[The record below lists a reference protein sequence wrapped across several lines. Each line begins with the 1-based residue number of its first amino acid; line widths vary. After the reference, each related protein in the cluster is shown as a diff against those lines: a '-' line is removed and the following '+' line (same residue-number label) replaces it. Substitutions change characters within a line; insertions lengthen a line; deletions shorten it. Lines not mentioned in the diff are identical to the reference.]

1 MKKLKFL
8 TAMLLVALTV
18 MVSAAATTISIDAEV
33 VDNTVV
39 ATVSIADN
47 PGIAGYSLRMDFDKD
62 KLVPLKIK
70 KGEIAGS
77 IGIVSNINLT
87 EDLTTLDNVSAV
99 TASTSDVEGD
109 GVMYTVTF
117 SIKDGAKGETELSL
131 FSQEKGALV
140 NADLKTI
147 DAEIKGTKINLTS
160 GDSESTG
167 GGSIVVKP
175 PVIILPDEPEDEPD
189 NEPEDE
195 PDDKPT
201 VKPTVKP
208 EEPDDETTG
217 EETTTPEKPE
227 FTPKKIFGDVNE
239 ADWFFAD
246 VAYVYEKGLMKGT
259 AEEPE
264 LLFSP
269 QLFTNRAMFV
279 TVLYR
284 MEGEPK
290 ADKSAFVDVEAGS
303 YYEKAVAWAAENGIV
318 NGMSPTEFGPMNNI
332 TREQTAK
339 IIANYATYKKA
350 KIPAKAT
357 DITTFDDYSK
367 ISSWAVDSLQIC
379 ADMNIIRGRS
389 DNTIDPQGN
398 TTRAETAAILRR
410 LVEYMDK

>member
-1 MKKLKFL
+1 MKKIK
-8 TAMLLVALTV
+8 LLAALLVVALTV
-18 MVSAAATTISIDAEV
+18 VVSAAAATISIDAEV

-39 ATVSIADN
+39 TTVSITDN
-47 PGIAGYSLRMDFDKD
+47 PGIAGYSLRMNFDTD
-62 KLVPLKIK
+62 KLVPV
-70 KGEIAGS
+70 S
-77 IGIVSNINLT
+77 IEQGTVVGGMGVISNIDLT
-87 EDLTTLDNVSAV
+87 EDLSTLENVSAV
-99 TASTSDVEGD
+99 MASTANVKKD
-109 GVMYTVTF
+109 GVMFTVVF
-117 SIKDGAKGETELSL
+117 DIKNGAKGEIEFSL
-131 FSQEKGALV
+131 FSQEKDAIV
-140 NADLKTI
+140 NAALKPV
-147 DAEIKGTKINLTS
+147 DVEIKGTKINLTS
-160 GDSESTG
+160 GDSTETG

-175 PVIILPDEPEDEPD
+175 PVVVLPDPTPDKEPEDEVVIYPQK
-189 NEPEDE
+189 PG
-195 PDDKPT
+195 DDPT
-201 VKPTVKP
+201 VENPTY
-208 EEPDDETTG
+208 EEIFGGSE
-217 EETTTPEKPE
+217 EKPV
-227 FTPKKIFGDVNE
+227 FVPKKIFSDVKE

-259 AEEPE
+259 AETPE
-264 LLFSP
+264 MLFSP
-269 QLFTNRAMFV
+269 NLFTNRAMFV

-290 ADKSAFVDVEAGS
+290 AGTSAFTDVEAGS
-303 YYEKAVAWAAENGIV
+303 YYEKAVAWAAANGIV

-357 DITTFDDYSK
+357 NITTFNDYSN

-398 TTRAETAAILRR
+398 TTRAETAAILKR